1 MDYEH
6 KYSEDTEAE
15 GKQPGSAS
23 TAPTAPTVDEG
34 KSQSDGD
41 GVGDEGRR
49 RLVARPS
56 SKGQATGPGQA
67 AGALTRLKE
76 FYGSDR
82 GRAVLK
88 PSGRHTNRFHQS
100 STQRS
105 RCGGG
110 GGGGGGGST
119 DSFTGGRFV
128 TPRDPM
134 PTAKSAPPMAPP
146 RRVSEMSG
154 DARLDARPSKR
165 RKRFVHRELRGGGRG
180 WRSSSARM
188 EGEDGGRGRG
198 YEEIR

>member
-6 KYSEDTEAE
+6 KYSEDVEA
-15 GKQPGSAS
+15 KTQSGSVP
-23 TAPTAPTVDEG
+23 TAPAAPTVDEG
-34 KSQSDGD
+34 KSQSDG
-41 GVGDEGRR
+41 VVVCDEGRR
-49 RLVARPS
+49 RLGARPS
-56 SKGQATGPGQA
+56 SKGQAKDPGQA

-88 PSGRHTNRFHQS
+88 PSGRHTNRS
-100 STQRS
+100 SSQRS

-110 GGGGGGGST
+110 GGGST
-119 DSFTGGRFV
+119 DCFTGGRFV

-165 RKRFVHRELRGGGRG
+165 RKRCDGKLQRERARRSCAWCKGRVYCSVLCVTLCM
-180 WRSSSARM
+180 RH
-188 EGEDGGRGRG
+188 
-198 YEEIR
+198 

>member
-6 KYSEDTEAE
+6 KYSEDTEA
-15 GKQPGSAS
+15 QSGSAP
-23 TAPTAPTVDEG
+23 TAPAAPTVDEG
-34 KSQSDGD
+34 KSQSDEKGRRSESCI
-41 GVGDEGRR
+41 DEGRR
-49 RLVARPS
+49 RLGARPS
-56 SKGQATGPGQA
+56 SKGQGKDPGQA

-88 PSGRHTNRFHQS
+88 PSGRHTNRS
-100 STQRS
+100 SSQRS

-110 GGGGGGGST
+110 GGGST
-119 DSFTGGRFV
+119 DCFTGGRFV

-134 PTAKSAPPMAPP
+134 PTAESAPPMAPP

-165 RKRFVHRELRGGGRG
+165 RKRCDGKPQRE
-180 WRSSSARM
+180 SARTRGDRVPGA
-188 EGEDGGRGRG
+188 EGG
-198 YEEIR
+198 YTVLCFV